1 MQVIDAY
8 ECANRL
14 PFGELVPALAD
25 AFAKPAT
32 VPERHHHEL
41 PNDATLLLMPA
52 WSDAGYLGVKWAN
65 IFPSNADHGR
75 PAVSAAYLL
84 ASAETGEHLAVIDGD
99 ELTRRRT
106 VAVAALAASKLARD
120 DARTLLIVG
129 AGHIGS
135 LAAEAYAAVR
145 DIENV
150 LVYSRTLDHAR
161 KLADRIGAEVVTD
174 LPAAVGRA
182 DIVSCATL
190 AREPVV
196 RGAWLRD
203 GTHVDLIGSFRP
215 TMHEVDDVAVA
226 RAQIFVDTE
235 VALTEAGELA
245 SALASGVID
254 RGHIRGTLAQLCGG
268 DAAGRRSAADV
279 TLFKTVGTGLADLA
293 AATLAYT
300 RA

>member
-25 AFAKPAT
+25 AFARPAT
-32 VPERHHHEL
+32 VPERHHHAL

-65 IFPSNADHGR
+65 IFPANADRGR

-84 ASAETGEHLAVIDGD
+84 ASAETGEHLAVLDGD

-106 VAVAALAASKLARD
+106 AAVTALAASKLARA

-135 LAAEAYAAVR
+135 IAAEAYAAVR
-145 DIENV
+145 DIQNV
-150 LVYSRTLDHAR
+150 LVYSRTRDHAR

-174 LPAAVGRA
+174 LAAAVGHA

-245 SALASGVID
+245 SALANGVID
-254 RGHIRGTLAQLCGG
+254 RSHVRGTLAQLCGG
-268 DAAGRRSAADV
+268 DVAGRRSADDV

-293 AATLAYT
+293 AATLAYLRT
-300 RA
+300 